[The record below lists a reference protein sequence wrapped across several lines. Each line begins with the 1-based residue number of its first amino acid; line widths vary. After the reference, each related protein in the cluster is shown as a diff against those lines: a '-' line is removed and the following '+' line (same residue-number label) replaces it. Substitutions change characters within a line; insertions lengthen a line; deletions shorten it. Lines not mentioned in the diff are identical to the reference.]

1 MFVIGIDP
9 GFREFGIYFGEYFPE
24 TEKLVH
30 IKYESRKMID
40 SKKYNFKLMKQSIRN
55 WYLDNKQILM
65 NGNVIIERQPFL
77 RFVNICNFV
86 KELVPHAII
95 LDTRGVKK
103 MFGISTGNYR
113 QNKRAVVE
121 KFGYLLPKNT
131 PFKKAHNLLDPFVLV
146 LGYLVLVEKIMSGAA
161 VTLIEPF
168 SKF

>member
-1 MFVIGIDP
+1 
-9 GFREFGIYFGEYFPE
+9 
-24 TEKLVH
+24 
-30 IKYESRKMID
+30 
-40 SKKYNFKLMKQSIRN
+40 
-55 WYLDNKQILM
+55 M

-131 PFKKAHNLLDPFVLV
+131 HFKKAHNLLDPFVLV